1 METPV
6 YRIEPDKSE
15 IIIGYACNT
24 PEAISMI
31 EEDRKKVDYDI
42 GYHWMPPQEVNHDTE
57 RNDSRV
63 S

>member
-42 GYHWMPPQEVNHDTE
+42 GYHWQPPVEEKAQ
-57 RNDSRV
+57 
-63 S
+63 